1 MYFIFYRAS
10 RDDFSLSSSFLAC
23 VCAVKEKKVG
33 ARLAEGDGGGLWCNE
48 VKKKG
53 WYGGCVCVGGVGVI
67 EGKSESVEGAL
78 LFSE

>member
-1 MYFIFYRAS
+1 M
-10 RDDFSLSSSFLAC
+10 
-23 VCAVKEKKVG
+23 G

-67 EGKSESVEGAL
+67 ERKRESVEGAL